1 MSTRT
6 IAYWATLGLFCAVL
20 GFSGVTHTI
29 RAEPMVESLTGLGYP
44 VWVLSILG
52 PFKLA
57 GAIALLLPGLPLLK
71 EWAYA
76 GFTFN
81 LIGAT
86 ASHAFAGDPISEVIP
101 PAVILGIGIASYLL
115 RPPDRRLAST
125 AAAPAE
131 ARA

>member
-1 MSTRT
+1 MNTRT

-29 RAEPMVESLTGLGYP
+29 RAEAMVESLTGLGYP

-52 PFKLA
+52 AFKVA
-57 GAIALLLPGLPLLK
+57 GVITLLLPGLPLLK

-101 PAVILGIGIASYLL
+101 PAVILCIGLASYAL
-115 RPPDRRLAST
+115 RPADRRLALT
-125 AAAPAE
+125 VAAE
-131 ARA
+131 AQA